1 MEKTKQT
8 KGTIERYKDPDKKRA
23 YAREYYYQH
32 KTDKK
37 DIARRQKWRLNHPD
51 KAREYSRN
59 SMRKKLNIKPE
70 NYRYKTDN

>member
-37 DIARRQKWRLNHPD
+37 DIARRQKWRLKNKD
-51 KAREYSRN
+51 KVREIARN
-59 SMRKKLNIKPE
+59 CMRRKLKPE